1 MPTAPVLDE
10 RGVAE
15 LVGPTAVD
23 REGWANDI
31 VAAIRMAKKE
41 PTAERACAVIAVI
54 EQESGYQAD
63 PAVPNLP
70 RIVMKALEDK
80 LSPLGPLAKP
90 TLYAILDD
98 HMGASIETLH
108 TERDLDRLFRETIS
122 AKLPPA
128 AAWLTRIDALNPVT
142 TAGSMQVQVA
152 FARELSGMDDADTR
166 ELLYTRAGGVRFG
179 TARLLGY
186 GASYDDIIYRFADY
200 NAGVYAA
207 RNAAFQEQLA
217 QLAGTRLALDG
228 DLLDYH
234 DGVESQT
241 LKSAL
246 AFAAL
251 HELSERRVRRDLEKE
266 KTLDFESTEL
276 WYAVRDAW
284 QRRTGK
290 AAPYARVP
298 EVTLTSPKMSRT
310 RTTAWFA
317 ESVKRR
323 YAACRQRQGAR
334 PRRRFES
341 AAASMIHDV
350 PPPPA
355 FQPIR
360 DTGSW
365 APFAIVVS
373 RTRLQSPRRRPRR
386 ARPRLSRARMHPRT
400 AFRARVAPSPHPDRT
415 ARRTYRPALGV
426 VGTRNAGEQRRAE
439 RERRS
444 RGGRAPRRAAGNGA
458 RDPRSGRG

>member
-1 MPTAPVLDE
+1 MLVGVRARSAVAVFAGIALASCAHRRDVPTAPVLDE

-31 VAAIRMAKKE
+31 VAAIRMTRKE

-54 EQESGYQAD
+54 EQESGYQVD

-90 TLYAILDD
+90 TLHAILDD
-98 HMGASIETLH
+98 QMRASIETLR

-122 AKLPPA
+122 AKLPA
-128 AAWLTRIDALNPVT
+128 AATSLIGIDALNPVT
-142 TAGSMQVQVA
+142 TAGAMQVQVA

-200 NAGVYAA
+200 NAGSYAS

-217 QLAGTRLALDG
+217 ELAGTRLALDG

-251 HELSERRVRRDLEKE
+251 LGLSERRVRRDLEKE

-276 WYAVRDAW
+276 WDAVRDAW

-290 AAPYARVP
+290 AAPYAR
-298 EVTLTSPKMSRT
+298 
-310 RTTAWFA
+310 
-317 ESVKRR
+317 
-323 YAACRQRQGAR
+323 
-334 PRRRFES
+334 
-341 AAASMIHDV
+341 
-350 PPPPA
+350 
-355 FQPIR
+355 
-360 DTGSW
+360 
-365 APFAIVVS
+365 
-373 RTRLQSPRRRPRR
+373 
-386 ARPRLSRARMHPRT
+386 
-400 AFRARVAPSPHPDRT
+400 
-415 ARRTYRPALGV
+415 
-426 VGTRNAGEQRRAE
+426 
-439 RERRS
+439 
-444 RGGRAPRRAAGNGA
+444 
-458 RDPRSGRG
+458 

>member
-1 MPTAPVLDE
+1 MSLRVRVRARFPVAVFVGLALASCAHRRKVPAVPVLDE
-10 RGVAE
+10 RGVAG
-15 LVGPTAVD
+15 LVGRRAVD

-31 VAAIRMAKKE
+31 VAAIRMTKKA
-41 PTAERACAVIAVI
+41 PTAERVCAVIAII

-80 LSPLGPLAKP
+80 LSALGPLAKP
-90 TLYAILDD
+90 TLRAVLDD
-98 HMGASIETLH
+98 HMRASIETLRS
-108 TERDLDRLFRETIS
+108 ERDLDRLFRDTIS
-122 AKLPPA
+122 AKLPA
-128 AAWLTRIDALNPVT
+128 AATSLTGIDTLNPVT

-186 GASYDDIIYRFADY
+186 GASYDDVIYRFADY
-200 NAGVYAA
+200 NAGPYAS
-207 RNAAFQEQLA
+207 RNAAFQAQLA
-217 QLAGTRLALDG
+217 QLIGTRLALDG

-246 AFAAL
+246 GFGAL
-251 HELSERRVRRDLEKE
+251 HGLTERRVRRDLEKE

-276 WYAVRDAW
+276 WHAVREEW

-290 AAPYARVP
+290 PAPYARVP

-323 YAACRQRQGAR
+323 YAACRQR
-334 PRRRFES
+334 E
-341 AAASMIHDV
+341 
-350 PPPPA
+350 
-355 FQPIR
+355 
-360 DTGSW
+360 
-365 APFAIVVS
+365 
-373 RTRLQSPRRRPRR
+373 R
-386 ARPRLSRARMHPRT
+386 ARP
-400 AFRARVAPSPHPDRT
+400 
-415 ARRTYRPALGV
+415 
-426 VGTRNAGEQRRAE
+426 
-439 RERRS
+439 
-444 RGGRAPRRAAGNGA
+444 
-458 RDPRSGRG
+458 